1 MAVITGEA
9 TDVQLGRVNEELIKQ
24 LFSKPSKFDGH
35 RFSALCEITL
45 EPQIH
50 VRIFLAGSATSLG

>member
-35 RFSALCEITL
+35 RFSALCEIARL
-45 EPQIH
+45 
-50 VRIFLAGSATSLG
+50 RSNGRGKLALSSLKFT